1 MTRIEEGIKRGST
14 NAVLI
19 KVNQIG
25 TLTDTYHAVKAAV
38 DSGQT
43 PVMSHRSGETTDE
56 TIAHL
61 AVGFGCPVIKTGVVG
76 GERIA
81 KLNELLRIAE
91 ELGPE
96 SARMAKPP
104 L

>member
-1 MTRIEEGIKRGST
+1 
-14 NAVLI
+14 
-19 KVNQIG
+19 
-25 TLTDTYHAVKAAV
+25 
-38 DSGQT
+38 
-43 PVMSHRSGETTDE
+43 MSHRSGETTDE

-61 AVGFGCPVIKTGVVG
+61 AVGFGCPVIKTGAIG

-96 SARMAKPP
+96 RAKMASPP
-104 L
+104 I